1 MKKKDIKILLV
12 DDEPDILEIVGYN
25 LSAEG
30 YEVFT
35 AKNGIEGVAKAK
47 KKKPHLIILDVMMP
61 EMDGIEAC
69 EIIRR
74 TEGLED
80 TLITFLTAR
89 GEDYSQMAGFDA
101 GADDYITKPIKPKVL
116 VSKVKALLRRLKNE
130 EQEVEDIFKVG
141 EITINREEYKI
152 VNQGAEIILPR
163 KEFELLALLTSKPNK
178 VFKREVILDKVW
190 GNEVV
195 VGGRT
200 IDVHIR
206 KLREKIGDDHFKTV
220 KGVGYRF
227 ALRTTILISFLL
239 TAVLGIFLWNSGSM
253 DWGLLVVILVTSSF
267 ISFLV
272 VQLRI
277 EKFIYRNI
285 ERIYND
291 VSLLESTSLA
301 PKTITTDMR
310 TLTDEIEKFAKD
322 KKIEI
327 DTLKIREEYRKD
339 FLGNVS
345 HELKTPLFTVQGYI
359 LTLLDGAMDD
369 KNLRKKY
376 LQRANKGV
384 ERLIYIV
391 KDLDLITKLEV
402 GDLNLKLEDFDI
414 LELVRNVFELLEMK
428 AAKKNITLTFDMD
441 YKNPIYVKADKE
453 KIQQVITNLVVN
465 SIKYGQQNGTTEVSV
480 ENLIKNKVIIRVT
493 DNGEGIS
500 KQHLARI
507 FERFYR
513 VDKSGSRAEGGSGL
527 GLAIVKHIIEAHNEK
542 IYVESVLDIG
552 SEFSFT
558 LEKATK

>member
-1 MKKKDIKILLV
+1 MV

-35 AKNGIEGVAKAK
+35 AKNGMEGVAKAK

-74 TEGLED
+74 TEGLGD

-152 VNQGAEIILPR
+152 VNQGEEIILPR

-220 KGVGYRF
+220 KGVGYKF
-227 ALRTTILISFLL
+227 
-239 TAVLGIFLWNSGSM
+239 VL
-253 DWGLLVVILVTSSF
+253 
-267 ISFLV
+267 
-272 VQLRI
+272 
-277 EKFIYRNI
+277 
-285 ERIYND
+285 
-291 VSLLESTSLA
+291 
-301 PKTITTDMR
+301 
-310 TLTDEIEKFAKD
+310 
-322 KKIEI
+322 
-327 DTLKIREEYRKD
+327 
-339 FLGNVS
+339 
-345 HELKTPLFTVQGYI
+345 
-359 LTLLDGAMDD
+359 
-369 KNLRKKY
+369 
-376 LQRANKGV
+376 
-384 ERLIYIV
+384 
-391 KDLDLITKLEV
+391 
-402 GDLNLKLEDFDI
+402 
-414 LELVRNVFELLEMK
+414 
-428 AAKKNITLTFDMD
+428 
-441 YKNPIYVKADKE
+441 
-453 KIQQVITNLVVN
+453 
-465 SIKYGQQNGTTEVSV
+465 
-480 ENLIKNKVIIRVT
+480 
-493 DNGEGIS
+493 
-500 KQHLARI
+500 
-507 FERFYR
+507 
-513 VDKSGSRAEGGSGL
+513 
-527 GLAIVKHIIEAHNEK
+527 
-542 IYVESVLDIG
+542 
-552 SEFSFT
+552 
-558 LEKATK
+558 